1 MKKLIAM
8 LIARGR
14 PTSRISVFHDV
25 PAALYEQWAAEAETA
40 PAQLTRLEVLAAR
53 PRTTNR
59 HTDD

>member
-8 LIARGR
+8 LIAWEAH
-14 PTSRISVFHDV
+14 IAHLVFHDV